1 MIFVIGGKKQGKTEF
16 VNKNFK
22 GKKVINKFHEIMRFE
37 IKKGKD
43 VDTIVNET
51 IDNAD
56 VIICDEIGCGIV
68 PMDPFERI
76 WREETGRAMCIL
88 AAKADFVYRLYSG
101 IAVRIK

>member
-1 MIFVIGGKKQGKTEF
+1 MIFVIGGKKPGKTEF
-16 VNKNFK
+16 VN
-22 GKKVINKFHEIMRFE
+22 VINKFHEIMRFE

-43 VDTIVNET
+43 VDTIVNEA